1 MGSGNVTTRG
11 HDAPVV
17 SADDHWNIAQLR
29 PVAFLYGGVESV
41 AVEMGDGEA
50 MKLLV
55 PRDMRRPTGR
65 AGFDIRRWLGVA
77 VTAQSFHGTI
87 IGLNACRAK
96 RSMHGRAGSRLVM
109 ALRFYASMLCRQKM
123 THEMPG
129 KTGGG
134 FQHKC
139 TPFVQNAESLL
150 GSHCFILD
158 THYFHICCGLWR
170 LVMSGTTL

>member
-1 MGSGNVTTRG
+1 MSSSNQRPAKRGFRSVLRCAISHYRQSLLAVCTRTNRSSPGASLGRASVSFRVGSG
-11 HDAPVV
+11 
-17 SADDHWNIAQLR
+17 
-29 PVAFLYGGVESV
+29 
-41 AVEMGDGEA
+41 
-50 MKLLV
+50 LV
-55 PRDMRRPTGR
+55 
-65 AGFDIRRWLGVA
+65 I
-77 VTAQSFHGTI
+77 
-87 IGLNACRAK
+87 
-96 RSMHGRAGSRLVM
+96 

-170 LVMSGTTL
+170 LVGKGFSGWGKVGVGIATLIVLGRKGPHGFPFRRAHWHFPIH